1 MNLAEL
7 QSLNNDEL
15 YKLGKEL
22 GVFENGNMPH
32 RREMMNKVLS
42 NLSEKNGNL
51 KASGILSILNDG
63 YGFLRQSGASASNSD
78 VYVSQS
84 QIRRFSLRTGDE
96 VSGQVRPPKDGERY
110 FGLVRVEEVNN
121 SEPDRSR
128 RRRHFE
134 SLTAI
139 HPTRQI
145 KLETGKDLV
154 STRLIDM
161 LSPIGRGQRGLIVS
175 PPKAGKTT
183 LLKQIADGIAAN
195 APDIQIMVALIG
207 ERPEEVTDVTRS
219 VNGEVYS
226 STFDEPV
233 EDHTRVAEMV
243 LERSKR
249 LVESGK
255 DVVILLDSITRLTR
269 AYNLAV
275 PSSGRTLSGGM
286 DPVALYPPKK
296 FFGGA

>member
-110 FGLVRVEEVNN
+110 FGLVRV
-121 SEPDRSR
+121 
-128 RRRHFE
+128 
-134 SLTAI
+134 
-139 HPTRQI
+139 
-145 KLETGKDLV
+145 
-154 STRLIDM
+154 
-161 LSPIGRGQRGLIVS
+161 
-175 PPKAGKTT
+175 
-183 LLKQIADGIAAN
+183 
-195 APDIQIMVALIG
+195 
-207 ERPEEVTDVTRS
+207 
-219 VNGEVYS
+219 
-226 STFDEPV
+226 
-233 EDHTRVAEMV
+233 
-243 LERSKR
+243 
-249 LVESGK
+249 
-255 DVVILLDSITRLTR
+255 
-269 AYNLAV
+269 
-275 PSSGRTLSGGM
+275 
-286 DPVALYPPKK
+286 
-296 FFGGA
+296 